1 MTDAVTSTLNQLFE
15 NNIAAVNKQAQAA
28 SNSLSKGLNNSF
40 QSINRTLETK
50 LPKVSQTIAETLNLQ
65 DKLVQNSLEDIWQA
79 SGGVNNLLTNTT
91 SALSSVKDALI
102 DSVTND
108 IGPALLDNAQEG
120 IATSIADKLSINTE
134 VVNSF
139 VGDVRQAIGNPFDLT
154 ENFSA
159 VGENLQNA
167 LSGDSAISLLQSL
180 GDAHLPKVG
189 QSIANALSLDES
201 LVTGSLESIWQA
213 SGGVDN
219 LVNNFEGAFSAI
231 KATAYNELK
240 DVITPALLDNA
251 QENLS
256 NAIANKFNVNAG
268 LVNSFVG
275 DIRQAIGNPFEL
287 SDNLANVR
295 GAIVEL
301 GQQHLASYGKSL
313 ANNTA
318 ALVSRRAN
326 LVKNTFAT
334 QGFSAGVKSLTRQF
348 RLLSRLGVLKFK
360 RTLSTL
366 VGGIRLATAQFWLFN
381 ASILANP
388 LVAIIAGIVAA
399 VAVVGAIIYKYWE
412 PIKAFMSSMFDG
424 LISALGPVRQALAP
438 VFSALEPIFSGI
450 GSAINWIVDA
460 FSNLFTP
467 VQSTAA
473 ELAAFGSIGESVG
486 NVLGAVFA
494 FLLTPIALVAE
505 GIGWLG
511 DKVSA
516 FADFAGDLL
525 GGIVSFFGGGD
536 EDEGEEKRKSAKKI
550 AKKEQQAKQRIKTVA
565 SQVTTVST
573 SAAGNVVD
581 LNNYRVAQS
590 SNRTQRASLSSNQ
603 SIRSIHPQR
612 QNVVPIRS
620 QVTKS
625 NVAVNAPITINA
637 TANQNPQ
644 VIAAMVKVELDK
656 REQQAQLKQRG
667 ALYDI
672 G

>member
-1 MTDAVTSTLNQLFE
+1 MTDAVTSALNQLFD

-50 LPKVSQTIAETLNLQ
+50 LPKVSQTIAETLNLEN
-65 DKLVQNSLEDIWQA
+65 KLVQNSLEGIWQA

-91 SALSSVKDALI
+91 SALNSVKDALI

-108 IGPALLDNAQEG
+108 IGPALLDNAQESV
-120 IATSIADKLSINTE
+120 ATSIADKLSINTG
-134 VVNSF
+134 VVNNF
-139 VGDVRQAIGNPFDLT
+139 VGDIRQAIANPFELA

-213 SGGVDN
+213 SGGADN

-240 DVITPALLDNA
+240 DVISPALLDNA

-287 SDNLANVR
+287 GDNLANVG

-301 GQQHLASYGKSL
+301 GQQHLASYGESL

-318 ALVSRRAN
+318 ALISRRAN

-438 VFSALEPIFSGI
+438 IFSALEPIFSSI

-486 NVLGAVFA
+486 NVLGTVFT

-516 FADFAGDLL
+516 FADFAGGLL
-525 GGIVSFFGGGD
+525 GGIVSFFGGDDD
-536 EDEGEEKRKSAKKI
+536 EDEDKKEKESNKK
-550 AKKEQQAKQRIKTVA
+550 AKKEQQVKQRVKTVA
-565 SQVTTVST
+565 SQVTTAIT

-590 SNRTQRASLSSNQ
+590 SNYTQHVSLSSNQ
-603 SIRSIHPQR
+603 SIGSIHPQR

-620 QVTKS
+620 QATKN

-644 VIAAMVKVELDK
+644 EIAAMVKVELDK